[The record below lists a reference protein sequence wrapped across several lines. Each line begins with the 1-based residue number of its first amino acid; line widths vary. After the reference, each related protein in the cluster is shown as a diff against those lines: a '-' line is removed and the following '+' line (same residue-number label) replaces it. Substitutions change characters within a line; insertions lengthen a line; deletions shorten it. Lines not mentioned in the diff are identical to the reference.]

1 MVSQRAMR
9 PHQQVISDRVIDK
22 IKRFS
27 ERQRLRTEGRQ
38 GNRRDQQHGRDDGER
53 AWQHHMNSFSFLMP
67 EYRGV
72 T

>member
-1 MVSQRAMR
+1 
-9 PHQQVISDRVIDK
+9 
-22 IKRFS
+22 
-27 ERQRLRTEGRQ
+27 LRTEGRQ